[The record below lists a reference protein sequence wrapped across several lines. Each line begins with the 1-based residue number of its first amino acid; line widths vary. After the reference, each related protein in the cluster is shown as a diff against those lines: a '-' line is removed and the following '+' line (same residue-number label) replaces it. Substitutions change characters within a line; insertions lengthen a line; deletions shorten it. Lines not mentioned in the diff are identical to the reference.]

1 VETLD
6 GRRRG
11 SRTPPLRILHVIDGL
26 AVGGAQSALLGI
38 VHLSDKTRFESSVG
52 IAGSWYDEHLV
63 EKVRT
68 DASAFF
74 VFGARGLWDLRG
86 VARILRAI
94 RGHGIDVVHTH
105 LVLADVHAGL
115 AARLAR
121 VPAVSMLQNVADDR
135 RNHPRPR
142 RVLGYLA
149 TRFLAKSLIAVSD
162 EVKQTHVEAL
172 GIPPERVHVIRN
184 VPIAPFLLPDG
195 FDRSQK
201 RTALGIADGRPV
213 VSSVAR
219 LVKQKDPVTLL
230 RALPPVLAE
239 FPDAV
244 ILIAGDG
251 ELRGSLTELSKR
263 LRIEHSVRFLGV
275 RADAAELIAASDVF
289 CNLTHEFE
297 GLPVAVADAM
307 SLGVPVVATRTP
319 GLEEILVHEQ
329 SAILVPPHDPNAVAA
344 GVLELL
350 RSRDVRVRLAAEGRR
365 RARELLDHERWIG
378 QIEEVYVTLAGR
390 AGRAG
395 VQRS

>member
-1 VETLD
+1 LHS
-6 GRRRG
+6 RRCG
-11 SRTPPLRILHVIDGL
+11 SPTPPLRVLHVIDGL
-26 AVGGAQSALLGI
+26 AIGGAQSALLGM
-38 VHLSDKTRFESSVG
+38 VRVSDKARFETFVG
-52 IAGSWYDEHLV
+52 IAGSWCEEHLV
-63 EKVRT
+63 EKIRT
-68 DASAFF
+68 DASGFF

-94 RGHGIDVVHTH
+94 RGHKIDVVHTH
-105 LVLADVHAGL
+105 LVLADFHGGL

-121 VPAVSMLQNVADDR
+121 VPVVSILQNVADDR
-135 RNHPRPR
+135 RNHPRAR
-142 RVLGYLA
+142 RVLGNLA
-149 TRFLAKSLIAVSD
+149 TRLLANSLIAVSD

-172 GIPPERVHVIRN
+172 GIPPDRVRVIRN
-184 VPIAPFLLPDG
+184 VPIAPLLLPDG
-195 FDRSQK
+195 FDRSRK

-213 VSSVAR
+213 VCSVAR
-219 LVKQKDPVTLL
+219 LVKQKDHGTLL
-230 RALPPVLAE
+230 RALPRVLAE
-239 FPDAV
+239 FPDAL

-275 RADAAELIAASDVF
+275 RADAAELVAASDIF

-307 SLGVPVVATRTP
+307 SLGVPVIATRTP
-319 GLEEILVHEQ
+319 GLEEVLVHEQ
-329 SAILVPPHDPNAVAA
+329 SAILVPPNDPNAVAA
-344 GVLELL
+344 GLLALL

-365 RARELLDHERWIG
+365 RAGELLDHERWIG

-390 AGRAG
+390 AERAG